1 MELNKNYIVAGAS
14 LVLIILLVLLMFSR
28 VLFLLPWNIYLIIN
42 GIFPLIILGLLV
54 IALVALM
61 TGRSKSSSEKIVST
75 TVIIGLL
82 VIIAGIFVPV
92 LYFEAFIH
100 NQGQGIIDYT
110 VSVTGL
116 KGISGNIPDDVI
128 IPLPMQNDE
137 PLFPVK
143 KLEGQTFGEWRTSI
157 VELPGSDE
165 KMLAFQHIGINL
177 TDIDAEFYDYLPNG
191 LIVDKENKVYL
202 SPVTGGQESL
212 IMADRFAG
220 SSNEPFDYD
229 YRSQIYLPDEF
240 KEELNQSPD
249 EIRFNILLRVNTGKT
264 GFMTKSV
271 DYRFTID
278 ESLSLNTS
286 GIIPVNVSV
295 HVS

>member
-14 LVLIILLVLLMFSR
+14 LILIILLVLLMFSR
-28 VLFLLPWNIYLIIN
+28 VLFLLPWNLYLIIN
-42 GIFPLIILGLLV
+42 GIFPLIILGLLI
-54 IALVALM
+54 IALIALM
-61 TGRSKSSSEKIVST
+61 TGRSKSTSEKIVST

-100 NQGQGIIDYT
+100 NQGQGTIKYT

-116 KGISGNIPDDVI
+116 EGKSGNFFDDVI
-128 IPLPMQNDE
+128 IPLPMQNGE
-137 PLFPVK
+137 TLFPMK
-143 KLEGQTFGEWRTSI
+143 KLEGQTFGEWRTVLVGFPDSN
-157 VELPGSDE
+157 E

-177 TDIDAEFYDYLPNG
+177 TDIDAEFYDYLPKG
-191 LIVDKENKVYL
+191 LIVDNENKVYL
-202 SPVTGGQESL
+202 SPVIDGQKSL
-212 IMADRFAG
+212 KMADRSAW

-229 YRSQIYLPDEF
+229 YQSQIYLPDEF
-240 KEELNQSPD
+240 KKELNQSSD
-249 EIRFNILLRVNTGKT
+249 EISFNILLRVNTGKT

-278 ESLSLNTS
+278 ESLNLNTS